1 MIGDA
6 AMRWRKMRRLD
17 PRQGGCSA
25 DHGFSAQFTSV
36 RFDMKRTRT
45 WILVADGGSARFVR
59 QLRADPL
66 TGVRL
71 EDLQFSHERK
81 RLGQIMSD
89 RPGRSFA
96 SEK

>member
-1 MIGDA
+1 
-6 AMRWRKMRRLD
+6 
-17 PRQGGCSA
+17 
-25 DHGFSAQFTSV
+25 
-36 RFDMKRTRT
+36 MKRTRT

-59 QLRADPL
+59 QIRADPL

-71 EDLQFSHERK
+71 EDLQFSHEHK